1 MSYNNIP
8 LVRDSVGNG
17 LTLYDMWIDK
27 STIKPLW
34 GNENEFFWNKF
45 HKKFLN
51 HKNIWLIITLLLHVK
66 ILMKGQ
72 YFVLLAT
79 GFDGEAANQEKH
91 PVRQRLDIA
100 DNHKNQKNSLFYQ

>member
-1 MSYNNIP
+1 
-8 LVRDSVGNG
+8 
-17 LTLYDMWIDK
+17 
-27 STIKPLW
+27 
-34 GNENEFFWNKF
+34 
-45 HKKFLN
+45 
-51 HKNIWLIITLLLHVK
+51 
-66 ILMKGQ
+66 MKGQ